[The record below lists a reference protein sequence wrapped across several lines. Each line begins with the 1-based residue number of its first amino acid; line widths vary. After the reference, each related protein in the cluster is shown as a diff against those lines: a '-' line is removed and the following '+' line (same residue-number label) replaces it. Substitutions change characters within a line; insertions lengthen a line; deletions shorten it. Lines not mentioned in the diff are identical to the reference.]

1 MMTTPTLSIITPVL
15 NGGAFLPKAI
25 RSVAEAA
32 AMGADVEHI
41 IADGGSTDGTLEIAR
56 AAMAEPGS
64 PITQLLTGPDSGQS
78 QAINRGVEKSKGRY
92 VVWLNADDYYLP
104 IGLSRMVGVL
114 SSSNSEVVVG
124 RCRFVDESGRT
135 VFEPLPP
142 DPVTPEALLRLL
154 SGWFAGRS
162 IVQPEAFIL
171 RDAFDAMGGIDE
183 TLHYTMDHHLWLRL
197 ANSGAAF
204 QLEQIGVANQLAH
217 ADQKTADNA
226 VVVAELLSYA
236 FEQLEE
242 IQPSIERDAAEQ
254 ELRTIETRLNR
265 ARAMFEVLHRLTEFP
280 SEKVLLVQTKHRL
293 SEDEYTAIRAGLSR
307 KSRILLA
314 GLSPEDSQ
322 RLVRDVRPEVT
333 PVVVGRV
340 PIIRSAFDVV
350 VATASAI
357 GPNANEFV
365 CTDLLRPGGN
375 MYLIGAVAATDVKKV
390 VQMQNKFIS
399 DSLTFRDSVL
409 LDVPDAV
416 QNIERLRE
424 MSRSVRSVRCEPGVQ
439 VVTLSRSVNEGNR
452 EAWPFA
458 PGLVRIGL

>member
-15 NGGAFLPKAI
+15 NGGSFLLKAI

-32 AMGADVEHI
+32 AIGADVEHI
-41 IADGGSTDGTLEIAR
+41 IVDGGSTDGTLEIAR
-56 AAMAEPGS
+56 AAMADPGS
-64 PITQLLTGPDSGQS
+64 PITQILTGPDSGQS

-104 IGLSRMVGVL
+104 FGLSRMVVAL
-114 SSSNSEVVVG
+114 SRSTSEVVVG

-135 VFEPLPP
+135 VFEPEPP
-142 DPVTPEALLRLL
+142 DPVTPGALLRLL

-204 QLEQIGVANQLAH
+204 QLEQIGVAHQLAH

-226 VVVAELLSYA
+226 IVVAELLSYA

-242 IQPSIERDAAEQ
+242 IQPSIERDAAER

-265 ARAMFEVLHRLTEFP
+265 ARAMLEALHRLTEFP
-280 SEKVLLVQTKHRL
+280 SDKVLLVQTKHRL

-322 RLVRDVRPEVT
+322 RLVRDVRPEVI

-357 GPNANEFV
+357 GPNANDFV

-390 VQMQNKFIS
+390 VQMQSKFIS

-409 LDVPDAV
+409 LDAPDAV
-416 QNIERLRE
+416 QNIGRLRE
-424 MSRSVRSVRCEPGVQ
+424 MLRSVRSVHCKPGVQ